1 MAKETLYPHIPSR
14 QVLPTTVT
22 GPTSLKRWASRGG
35 KRSKVW
41 IRAGDNAEYE
51 SHENPYDAGCAVGA
65 EILNKPVSFRY
76 VSLGV
81 EINPAFVGNNY
92 VSLFWGDANAQP
104 SRDRDSELTS
114 AEKKQFENGVMA
126 DFK

>member
-1 MAKETLYPHIPSR
+1 MAKKVLYPHKTSR

-22 GPTSLKRWASRGG
+22 GPASLKKWA
-35 KRSKVW
+35 KQSKVW

-51 SHENPYDAGCAVGA
+51 GHENPYDAGVAVGA
-65 EILNKPVSFRY
+65 SLLNKPVSFRY

-81 EINPAFVGNNY
+81 EIFPAFTGNNY

-104 SRDRDSELTS
+104 SRNRDSELTK
-114 AEKKQFENGVMA
+114 AERIQFENGVMS